1 MTSSWRP
8 RCSKWRCQVS
18 LSHELFSLAQRVKL
32 LEEAGN
38 PTDDETMKRYFYGK
52 GALDYRDKLMDFF
65 GQQPMSRNAMDVF
78 NDFLNIF
85 PDPYPGK

>member
-1 MTSSWRP
+1 M
-8 RCSKWRCQVS
+8 S

-38 PTDDETMKRYFYGK
+38 PTDDETIKRYFYGK
-52 GALDYRDKLMDFF
+52 GALDYRDKLIEALGGVPRDRTAVEAFQTLL
-65 GQQPMSRNAMDVF
+65 GTY
-78 NDFLNIF
+78 

>member
-1 MTSSWRP
+1 M
-8 RCSKWRCQVS
+8 S